1 MNKQLKETIL
11 QGLLMA
17 AAVAV
22 ALPMPNLAFAAG
34 DLQSSVGTVQ
44 TGLSNIPNI
53 ISTAFYIGGAA
64 MVGAGALKLKAHSEN
79 PGQTKIGEGLGRVG
93 AGAALIALPGFAG
106 WLQSSL
112 GVNGTAVTYTGLGAA
127 NK

>member
-22 ALPMPNLAFAAG
+22 ALPVPEFAFAG
-34 DLQSSVGTVQ
+34 TDLAASATTVQ
-44 TGLSNIPNI
+44 TGLQNIPNI

-79 PGQTKIGEGLGRVG
+79 PQTKLGEGLGRVG

-106 WLQSSL
+106 WLQASL
-112 GVNGTAVTYTGLGAA
+112 GVNGTAVGYTKLAPA
-127 NK
+127 SP